1 LEFEELVGLLDQ
13 RSGSMKYRIAG
24 WASAGFLVAGCW
36 ALYFAGASKDNPTE
50 PIVYTLAFLTQ
61 PIVLASFHLHF
72 GIGVYWV
79 LLANTATYALAGLIV
94 ETRRRKLNQ
103 AN

>member
-1 LEFEELVGLLDQ
+1 
-13 RSGSMKYRIAG
+13 MKYRIAG

-94 ETRRRKLNQ
+94 ETLRRKLNQ
-103 AN
+103 AK

>member
-1 LEFEELVGLLDQ
+1 
-13 RSGSMKYRIAG
+13 MKYRIAG

-61 PIVLASFHLHF
+61 PIVLASFHSTSALVS
-72 GIGVYWV
+72 IGFFLRI
-79 LLANTATYALAGLIV
+79 LLRMRWPV
-94 ETRRRKLNQ
+94 
-103 AN
+103 